1 MKLKDACPSDSY
13 WQETLIN
20 FSPLS
25 ERTTGAWPSRGETYL
40 CCSSPASESLAR
52 AWLCMLNLS
61 KQISSRINPILHQ
74 CGFPRFFQLSIQYIL
89 DGKAVYFIP
98 LLKIEAMTTI
108 KNLIN
113 YILQIDKGIKPLM
126 LFQIM
131 LLFPRY
137 KLYAWLFPSK
147 RMALDGVKLFPAEL
161 RWVLMRQG
169 VCFLHMSSTRSAYNE
184 QW

>member
-1 MKLKDACPSDSY
+1 MKPKDACPSDSY

-20 FSPLS
+20 SSPLS
-25 ERTTGAWPSRGETYL
+25 ERTTRAWPSRGETYL
-40 CCSSPASESLAR
+40 CCSSRASESLAR

-61 KQISSRINPILHQ
+61 KQISSRINPILHH
-74 CGFPRFFQLSIQYIL
+74 CGFTKFFQLSIQYVL
-89 DGKAVYFIP
+89 AVYFIP

-108 KNLIN
+108 MNLIN
-113 YILQIDKGIKPLM
+113 YISQIDKGIKPLM

-147 RMALDGVKLFPAEL
+147 RMALHGVQLFPAEL
-161 RWVLMRQG
+161 RWVLM
-169 VCFLHMSSTRSAYNE
+169 
-184 QW
+184 W